1 MGYKSMS
8 AVHAICLLLLHL
20 RIIDIDVK
28 GVKKVGGTTT
38 LDTGGKDV
46 VLRLGIMNDS
56 MAILND
62 SVWAC
67 VLTFKEESDG
77 GVGMNR
83 G

>member
-1 MGYKSMS
+1 M
-8 AVHAICLLLLHL
+8 LLRL

-38 LDTGGKDV
+38 LDIGGKDV
-46 VLRLGIMNDS
+46 VLRLGITNDS

-67 VLTFKEESDG
+67 VLTFEEERGEG
-77 GVGMNR
+77 GD
-83 G
+83 